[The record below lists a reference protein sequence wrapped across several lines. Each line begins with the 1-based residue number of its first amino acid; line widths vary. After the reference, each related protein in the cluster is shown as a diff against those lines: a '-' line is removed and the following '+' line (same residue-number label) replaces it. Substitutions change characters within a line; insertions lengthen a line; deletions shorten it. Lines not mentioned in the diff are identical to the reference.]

1 MAARVN
7 LVDGNGCI
15 PQVVTELCHI
25 KELVRQ
31 QEVHLDGSVPDL
43 CKHLASQISSI
54 ADHSISMLS
63 DASDDPIF
71 KATMKRNKKR
81 HELRVSNA
89 DLLAGDGHNWRMY
102 GQKEILGAKHRR
114 AYYRCTHWNS
124 QGCKAVKQVQG
135 TDEDP
140 TFFNIVYIGEHTC
153 VQGQRAA
160 VAPGQAATDAQ
171 APEYKYNANPG
182 ASSLLQSLSS
192 SLTVEPE
199 QQLQGWDAP
208 APFCFSTPAM
218 ASGCLMLESSPFSAP
233 SRSKNWGVS
242 SATSDSN
249 HVASFPPFEVAGDD
263 AFFRF
268 DEADDYGFLDDPDST
283 SDVFS
288 FLE

>member
-1 MAARVN
+1 MAARVD

-31 QEVHLDGSVPDL
+31 QEVHLDGSAPDL

-54 ADHSISMLS
+54 ANRSISMLS

-71 KATMKRNKKR
+71 KATLKRNKKR
-81 HELRVSNA
+81 HELR
-89 DLLAGDGHNWRMY
+89 
-102 GQKEILGAKHRR
+102 
-114 AYYRCTHWNS
+114 AYNRCTHWNS

-199 QQLQGWDAP
+199 QQLLGWDAP
-208 APFCFSTPAM
+208 VLFCFSSTPAM
-218 ASGCLMLESSPFSAP
+218 VSGRLVLESSPFSAP

-268 DEADDYGFLDDPDST
+268 DEADDYGFLDDLDST